1 MLRYILVIVLFV
13 AITVLLFANPFNL
26 SQGFRDA
33 TVPWAT
39 LSLAL
44 VAVLTIIHSDL
55 REERGRKLNRL
66 QAVMEWATDVL
77 NATQVIHPP
86 KDFVVRGDDVG
97 TATYE
102 RLGQIDKINHFKR
115 LSIEGEHI
123 KIISMRAN
131 KEILAA
137 VTTVTQSIDDLLG
150 EDWST
155 LDIIGFRGWIA
166 EHEGRIYQNTRSLI
180 AECTRQLRDL

>member
-13 AITVLLFANPFNL
+13 AITVLLFANPFGL

-33 TVPWAT
+33 IVPWAT

-55 REERGRKLNRL
+55 REERRRKLNRL

-86 KDFVVRGDDVG
+86 KDFIVHGDDVG

-102 RLGQIDKINHFKR
+102 RLGQIDKVNDFKR
-115 LSIEGEHI
+115 LSIQGEHI
-123 KIISMRAN
+123 KIISTLTN
-131 KEILAA
+131 KEILST
-137 VTTVTQSIDDLLG
+137 VSTVTQSIDDLLR

-155 LDIIGFRGWIA
+155 FDIIGFRDWIA
-166 EHEGRIYQNTRSLI
+166 EHEGRIYQNTRLLI
-180 AECTRQLRDL
+180 AECTRQLKGL